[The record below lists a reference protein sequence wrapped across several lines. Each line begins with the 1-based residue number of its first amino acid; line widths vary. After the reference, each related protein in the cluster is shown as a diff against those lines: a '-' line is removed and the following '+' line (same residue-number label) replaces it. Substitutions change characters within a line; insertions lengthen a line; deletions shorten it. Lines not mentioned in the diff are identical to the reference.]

1 MNSWQRDGEQTG
13 PESDNWRNADRQ
25 TTENVRE
32 FAAGKSPERA
42 VDLVESCRRELAKR
56 IVGQTDM
63 INGLLAAMVAG
74 GHILLEGVPGLAKT
88 TAVKSLAEITGLV
101 FKRIQFTPDLL
112 PADLIGTLI
121 WEQGTGVFSVRRG
134 PVFANVI
141 LADEINRA
149 PAKVQ
154 SALLEAMQEGQ
165 VTIGDQSHRLPEP
178 FFVLA
183 TQNPI
188 EHEGTYALPEAEL
201 DRFLLKVL
209 LGYPS
214 PEDEIRVMRQA
225 APLSGGENGRS
236 PALAPVLDREALGF
250 LRSAAE
256 LVRVDQG
263 LERYMVAVVTATRP
277 PAAVSTASGAFVR
290 DSPAGAQSGSRHSLS
305 RYAPGQEGVYR
316 YIAFGASPR
325 GTIALHRI
333 ARILALFEGR
343 SYVSPED
350 VKAAAYPVLRHR
362 IVLSYEAEA
371 DGLDAD
377 MVISRLLSFVPLP

>member
-1 MNSWQRDGEQTG
+1 MLNVC
-13 PESDNWRNADRQ
+13 RQ
-25 TTENVRE
+25 
-32 FAAGKSPERA
+32 
-42 VDLVESCRRELAKR
+42 ELAKR
-56 IVGQTDM
+56 IVGQQAM
-63 INGLLAAMVAG
+63 IDGLLAALIAG

-88 TAVKSLAEITGLV
+88 MAVKALADITALL

-112 PADLIGTLI
+112 PADLTGTLI
-121 WEQGTGVFSVRRG
+121 WEQGSGTFSVRKG

-154 SALLEAMQEGQ
+154 SALLEAMQEAQ
-165 VTIGDQSHRLPEP
+165 VTIGENSYALPEP

-201 DRFLLKVL
+201 DRFLLKL
-209 LGYPS
+209 LVTYPS
-214 PEDEIRVMRQA
+214 PDEEIRILKQA
-225 APLSGGENGRS
+225 APLAIPGQAENAAIHTPGAVPLR
-236 PALAPVLDREALGF
+236 PVLNHEALAF

-256 LVRVDQG
+256 AVRMDEG
-263 LERYMVAVVTATRP
+263 IERYIVAAVTATRP
-277 PAAVSTASGAFVR
+277 PAGH
-290 DSPAGAQSGSRHSLS
+290 SGSAGKPVAHTPAAAS
-305 RYAPGQEGVYR
+305 EGIYR
-316 YIAFGASPR
+316 YISFGASPR

-333 ARILALFEGR
+333 ARIMALFDGR
-343 SYVSPED
+343 TFVTPDD

-371 DGLDAD
+371 DGLDTD
-377 MVISRLLSFVPLP
+377 TVISRLLAFVPQP